1 MHTMLLLRRSWASS
15 GGGTASAADGVLP
28 ITAAAADE
36 AAAQQT
42 AAAAVRSTAAQ
53 SKAGSSATGST
64 SGGGGGGG
72 GGSGGGMAALSGTCT
87 TATGS
92 CGTPAAGGGARWS
105 WGAAAAAGGRLSGS
119 FGSAAAGSAAAGSA
133 AAGAAAAGPRFTARQ
148 LLASLPVSARALVAV
163 VLVEAAAWIA
173 GAVANAALAC
183 PKGAADR
190 GACPPERWHAVA
202 VTLAAQLGAAALVA
216 LGVADESSL
225 QLAAGAL
232 IGAATGAIWLVI
244 EASYFAP
251 AASRG
256 AATALGAAFAAYTL
270 AKLACARA
278 AHARLGWRQHSRV
291 ACDLRRKG
299 AGFERSLGMLLG
311 RLRTLQRVALV
322 VTAVNLSSCLALALA
337 GAGAGAGAGQQGSSG
352 VPLPRWPASG
362 LLIAAGLAVLL
373 LGWQLLAALAVV
385 RASRALGLAASI
397 AAPALLGWPAIA
409 LLFAL
414 LPSANWA
421 SHLAARLALLA
432 LPALLWASL
441 HVACWWHMRAAL
453 ALLLSP
459 QGQLLLAERRA
470 RQTAAAPAMRRS
482 VSSAGAGDEVPEQL
496 QPLLR
501 GAWLIKAHGGGGGAF
516 GSGSGSANG
525 GGDTPLWSRLLNSG
539 GSGSGGGG
547 SGKEGGRWRYFQL
560 SSDLTTLRWSWNRYA
575 LVYHVEALEA
585 DGCGAHILCLPANLL
600 PPPPLLC
607 CAPRAVRRPPPPL
620 PFVLPCP
627 AAHCAIE
634 TKRRTTQ

>member
-1 MHTMLLLRRSWASS
+1 MLLLRRSWASS

-53 SKAGSSATGST
+53 SKARSSATGSA
-64 SGGGGGGG
+64 SGG
-72 GGSGGGMAALSGTCT
+72 GGSGGGGSGGGGMAAISGTCT

-92 CGTPAAGGGARWS
+92 CGTPAAAGGARWS
-105 WGAAAAAGGRLSGS
+105 WGAAGGRLSGS
-119 FGSAAAGSAAAGSA
+119 FGGA
-133 AAGAAAAGPRFTARQ
+133 AAGAAGAGPRFTARQ
-148 LLASLPVSARALVAV
+148 LLASLPASARALVAV
-163 VLVEAAAWIA
+163 MLVEAAAWIA

-232 IGAATGAIWLVI
+232 IGAAAGAIWLVI

-251 AASRG
+251 AASRS
-256 AATALGAAFAAYTL
+256 AAAALGAAFATYTL

-299 AGFERSLGMLLG
+299 AEFERSLGLLLG

-322 VTAVNLSSCLALALA
+322 VTAVNLSSCLALAL
-337 GAGAGAGAGQQGSSG
+337 AGAGAGQQGSSG

-373 LGWQLLAALAVV
+373 LGWQLLAALAVA
-385 RASRALGLAASI
+385 RASRALGLTASV

-414 LPSANWA
+414 LPSAHWA
-421 SHLAARLALLA
+421 SHLASRLALLA
-432 LPALLWASL
+432 LPALLWAPL

-501 GAWLIKAHGGGGGAF
+501 GAWLIKAHGGVGGGGF

-525 GGDTPLWSRLLNSG
+525 GGDRPLWSRLLNSG

-585 DGCGAHILCLPANLL
+585 DGCGAHITLPDDLL

-607 CAPRAVRRPPPPL
+607 CAPRAVRRPPPSPPSFCRAQHLTVPL
-620 PFVLPCP
+620 KQNGAP
-627 AAHCAIE
+627 HNG
-634 TKRRTTQ
+634 RRAGTR